1 MRIGKRRMQF
11 WSSTCTYPS
20 IGGSREMDVELK
32 RAGKF
37 RTDSLTYN
45 TAYNENMGLVAP
57 GAGKSNYIN
66 LVRYQIQ
73 IPAAWLGEFAFGLSL
88 NTAEAGRISQEEVL
102 ELGTTFAVARI
113 DSLGTV
119 GEILWVNY
127 DIALPGKGVKV
138 TGSDV
143 RLLMEYIGSSGSQ
156 ASMVGAEVFYHE
168 E

>member
-1 MRIGKRRMQF
+1 MRIGKRRRQF
-11 WSSTCTYPS
+11 WSSTYPS
-20 IGGSREMDVELK
+20 SNGGSREMDVELK

-88 NTAEAGRISQEEVL
+88 DTAEAGRISQEEVL

-113 DSLGTV
+113 DSLGTI
-119 GEILWVNY
+119 GEILWVNF
-127 DIALPGKGVKV
+127 DVVFPGKGVELP
-138 TGSDV
+138 SDDV
-143 RLLMEYIGSSGSQ
+143 RLLMEYVATSGSQ
-156 ASMVGAEVFYHE
+156 ASMVGAEVYYQE

>member
-37 RTDSLTYN
+37 RTDSLTSN

-88 NTAEAGRISQEEVL
+88 DTAEAGRISQEEVL

-113 DSLGTV
+113 DSLGTI

-143 RLLMEYIGSSGSQ
+143 RLLMEYIATSGSQ

>member
-11 WSSTCTYPS
+11 WSSTYPS
-20 IGGSREMDVELK
+20 SNGGSREMDVELK

-113 DSLGTV
+113 DSLGTI

>member
-1 MRIGKRRMQF
+1 MRIGKRRKQF
-11 WSSTCTYPS
+11 WSSTYPS
-20 IGGSREMDVELK
+20 SNGGSREMDFELK

-73 IPAAWLGEFAFGLSL
+73 IPGAWLGEFAFGLSL
-88 NTAEAGRISQEEVL
+88 DTSEAGRISQEAVL

-113 DSLGTV
+113 DSLGTI

-143 RLLMEYIGSSGSQ
+143 RLLMEYIATSGSQ